1 MSYFDIALLVI
12 LAGFLIN
19 GLTKGLIR
27 LLGQVVGLIAASY
40 LSSHFYLTFYQWGQA
55 IVNWSEGT
63 EKLLAFIIL
72 FILISSLMSALFI
85 VIEKIFNLISIIPFT
100 KLINRLLGGALGL
113 LEGSLVL
120 GLILFVAV
128 RYTWIDSLLGNQ
140 LVSSQVSPWLIK
152 VANIVM
158 PFLPEALKALKSIIG

>member
-12 LAGFLIN
+12 LAGFLTN

-40 LSSHFYLTFYQWGQA
+40 LSSHFYLTFYQWGQG
-55 IVNWSEGT
+55 IVSWSEGT